1 MGWRGNARP
10 GSWLP
15 VLSLSL
21 LTRSSSSETR
31 TVKVSSLCWTKAM
44 WVISFC
50 LMWDFLS
57 AYCPSVCL
65 SVLLS
70 PPLPSVLSTWSTWRS
85 FGRLRPGTDCGA
97 SIRLW
102 ARTPTAC
109 PTWTR
114 YTAQERNIL
123 LIDEAKDFLSF
134 LSFFQDLP
142 NNMIHQVAIKSL
154 PQEWLWC
161 ETWCDDASKARAK
174 TIDLVSHRRPARS
187 HLFPGQHSGAV
198 VITDGSGLVVGA
210 QILTVVA

>member
-1 MGWRGNARP
+1 MGWRGNAQL

-31 TVKVSSLCWTKAM
+31 TVKVSSLCWTKTM

-57 AYCPSVCL
+57 GYCPSVCL
-65 SVLLS
+65 SSSPLL
-70 PPLPSVLSTWSTWRS
+70 SVLSTWSTWRS

-102 ARTPTAC
+102 ARTPTAS

-114 YTAQERNIL
+114 YTAQEKHPFCRWSQR
-123 LIDEAKDFLSF
+123 FSQVSF
-134 LSFFQDLP
+134 LFLGPPEQHDP
-142 NNMIHQVAIKSL
+142 PGGHQVSSTGVAVV
-154 PQEWLWC
+154 
-161 ETWCDDASKARAK
+161 R
-174 TIDLVSHRRPARS
+174 DLVWRR
-187 HLFPGQHSGAV
+187 L
-198 VITDGSGLVVGA
+198 
-210 QILTVVA
+210 